1 MKNVNKSNPTEILDF
16 WFGSPE
22 ASDYGKM
29 RQVWFSKND
38 EFDAAVQHLSPAY
51 QQAAAGELDDWQNQP
66 LSCLALIILLDQFP
80 RNLFRSQ
87 PQAFA
92 TDAKALSVAKS
103 AVERGFD
110 RDLIPAQRW
119 FIYLPFEHSENLAD
133 QERCI
138 QLFTQL
144 EGDPESK
151 IPIDFAHRHK
161 AVIDRFG
168 RFPHRNSILGRE
180 STPEEIEFL
189 TQPDSS
195 FL

>member
-1 MKNVNKSNPTEILDF
+1 MNKSNPTEILDF

>member
-1 MKNVNKSNPTEILDF
+1 MNKSNPTEILDF

-38 EFDAAVQHLSPAY
+38 EFDAAVQHFLPAY
-51 QQAAAGELDDWQNQP
+51 QQAAAGELNDWQNQP
-66 LSCLALIILLDQFP
+66 LSCLALIILLDQIP
-80 RNLFRSQ
+80 RNLFRNQ

-92 TDAKALSVAKS
+92 TDTKALSVAKS

-110 RDLIPAQRW
+110 RDLIPAQCW
-119 FIYLPFEHSENLAD
+119 FIYLPFEHSEDLAD

-138 QLFTQL
+138 ELFSQL
-144 EGDPESK
+144 EGDAESA
-151 IPIDFAHRHK
+151 IPIDYAHRHK

-168 RFPHRNSILGRE
+168 RFPHRNSILKRE

-189 TQPDSS
+189 QQPDSS